1 MGPHEIAPTEPPM
14 PARVLVADDY
24 DQLRRLMCRALRAA
38 GYDVVEA
45 ADGASAAAALAA
57 GGFACAVLD
66 NRMPDPT
73 GVMVVMATRARGDE
87 TPVLLVSGSVTP
99 DFLAAVGGAT
109 YLLGK
114 PFEFEELVA
123 AVDRIVGKGPGRSP
137 GDTPPPQRRRG
148 WLSRF
153 FR

>member
-1 MGPHEIAPTEPPM
+1 M
-14 PARVLVADDY
+14 PARVLLADDY
-24 DQLRRLMCRALRAA
+24 DQLRRLMRRALDAA
-38 GYDVVEA
+38 GYDVTEVT
-45 ADGASAAAALAA
+45 DGPSAAAALAA

-73 GVMVVMATRARGDE
+73 GVRIVAAARARGDA
-87 TPVLLVSGSVTP
+87 TPVLLVSGSITP
-99 DFLAAVGGAT
+99 DVLAAVGPPT

-114 PFEFEELVA
+114 PFGFEELVA
-123 AVDRIVGKGPGRSP
+123 AVDRIVGKAAGRSAD
-137 GDTPPPQRRRG
+137 DTPPPPRRRG